1 MRESRNPKR
10 LLRKGKTTYCPRSP
24 KIPDIVIYRAKVPIS
39 NFSCLRRYKKN
50 VDICPLQTKYSS
62 SKATIRH
69 SINVRVWW
77 WRFLK
82 MVFMHVFT
90 FLKLKRSLVAS
101 EGFLAFSNLASSS
114 CTISSASEVYKYD
127 IFIEF
132 EIFSTNYTTHLWTC
146 LQASKLLLFHNF
158 PSLIFGLLWYGCP
171 RQIQQ
176 HTHINLRI
184 FQW

>member
-1 MRESRNPKR
+1 
-10 LLRKGKTTYCPRSP
+10 
-24 KIPDIVIYRAKVPIS
+24 
-39 NFSCLRRYKKN
+39 
-50 VDICPLQTKYSS
+50 
-62 SKATIRH
+62 
-69 SINVRVWW
+69 
-77 WRFLK
+77 
-82 MVFMHVFT
+82 MVFMHVLT

-146 LQASKLLLFHNF
+146 LQASKLLLFHHF

-176 HTHINLRI
+176 HTHIQLEKKAFQMQNCRESPIFLPQGWLRHCRYRI
-184 FQW
+184 QLEKHHPWAQILLSLSLDL